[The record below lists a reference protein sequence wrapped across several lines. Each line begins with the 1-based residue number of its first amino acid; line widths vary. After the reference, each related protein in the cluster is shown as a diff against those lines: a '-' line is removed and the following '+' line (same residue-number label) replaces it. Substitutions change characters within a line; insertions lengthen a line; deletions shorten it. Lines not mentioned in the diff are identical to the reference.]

1 MELQVLIY
9 LIQKPYLIITTFA
22 GSVTGLLIALL
33 YGFSSN
39 SLSESSDTTVIGTT
53 TAAALVG
60 ALASVWTIHKKG
72 SKFTLILGS
81 TFFAVGSILIGV
93 EPLAARALYGV
104 GAGLSYMT
112 GPMFVS
118 GFSPPEINRALISV
132 TGIFTNVA
140 ATMLY
145 VLNIKMSEVIY
156 IYFTRQYFLFIV
168 LLICSLNTLIKHLRN
183 HFMKK

>member
-1 MELQVLIY
+1 MELVKY
-9 LIQKPYLIITTFA
+9 LIHKPYLIITTFA

-33 YGFSSN
+33 YGLSSN
-39 SLSESSDTTVIGTT
+39 SLSESSDNTVIATT

-60 ALASVWTIHKKG
+60 AFASVWTIHKKG
-72 SKFTLILGS
+72 SKFTLIFGS
-81 TFFAVGSILIGV
+81 MFFVMGSILIGV

-112 GPMFVS
+112 GPVFVS
-118 GFSPPEINRALISV
+118 GFSPPQIRKALISM

-145 VLNIKMSEVIY
+145 VLNIKITGVSIFFNTVI
-156 IYFTRQYFLFIV
+156 
-168 LLICSLNTLIKHLRN
+168 LLKTYY
-183 HFMKK
+183 